1 MDKVII
7 TAALTGA
14 ITPKGYDVPETPEQI
29 AKDAYECYK
38 AGASIVHLHMRDDAG
53 MGVMDPVKFYQTISI
68 LRENYPDCDVIV
80 NCTSSGD
87 NRVSDDSPYGNALR
101 MLHHKMIPGIEM
113 GTFDAG
119 SFNWGIP
126 GGIFSNSPTFLTTL
140 GNLYQEVGI
149 KPEFEVFDLGM
160 IRAVG
165 VYWKKGI
172 VKAPLHFQLCL
183 GVVGGM
189 NAECADVEEMLAY
202 IRRLQLHGELPME
215 ITWSAFGVGK
225 GHIPVMLS
233 ALANG
238 GNIRV
243 GMEDNVIYGKDEK
256 GEKIFA
262 TNKMLV
268 ERAVRIAKAADKKIA
283 TTAEARR
290 ILGLKEFNREEQ
302 LRELRAIRL
311 EDFEVAKKKLREEL
325 GGTYFE
331 AKGMGEKK

>member
-1 MDKVII
+1 
-7 TAALTGA
+7 
-14 ITPKGYDVPETPEQI
+14 
-29 AKDAYECYK
+29 
-38 AGASIVHLHMRDDAG
+38 
-53 MGVMDPVKFYQTISI
+53 
-68 LRENYPDCDVIV
+68 
-80 NCTSSGD
+80 
-87 NRVSDDSPYGNALR
+87 
-101 MLHHKMIPGIEM
+101 
-113 GTFDAG
+113 
-119 SFNWGIP
+119 
-126 GGIFSNSPTFLTTL
+126 
-140 GNLYQEVGI
+140 
-149 KPEFEVFDLGM
+149 
-160 IRAVG
+160 
-165 VYWKKGI
+165 
-172 VKAPLHFQLCL
+172 
-183 GVVGGM
+183 M

-256 GEKIFA
+256 GKKIFA

-268 ERAVRIAKAADKKIA
+268 ERVVRIAKAADKTIA
-283 TTAEARR
+283 TPAEARK
-290 ILGLKEFNREEQ
+290 ILGLKAFNREEQ
-302 LRELRAIRL
+302 LRELRVIRL

>member
-1 MDKVII
+1 
-7 TAALTGA
+7 
-14 ITPKGYDVPETPEQI
+14 
-29 AKDAYECYK
+29 
-38 AGASIVHLHMRDDAG
+38 
-53 MGVMDPVKFYQTISI
+53 
-68 LRENYPDCDVIV
+68 
-80 NCTSSGD
+80 
-87 NRVSDDSPYGNALR
+87 
-101 MLHHKMIPGIEM
+101 
-113 GTFDAG
+113 
-119 SFNWGIP
+119 
-126 GGIFSNSPTFLTTL
+126 
-140 GNLYQEVGI
+140 
-149 KPEFEVFDLGM
+149 
-160 IRAVG
+160 
-165 VYWKKGI
+165 
-172 VKAPLHFQLCL
+172 
-183 GVVGGM
+183 M

-283 TTAEARR
+283 TPAEARK

-311 EDFEVAKKKLREEL
+311 EDFEVAKRKLREEL